1 MTLSI
6 EGVID
11 YAAIHGSKHFPLI
24 STHHSI
30 SFSDSIVCLLIVK
43 GWKKVSFSTQDHN
56 SKKFH
61 RKKTGTITLL
71 SVVHL
76 QLITLSLRSCISSSH
91 CIKATLR
98 LNNIWVQ
105 TLFKHS
111 STTNSCFGKEQLSN
125 FNFLLT
131 ASPEILV
138 LWCKNITLH
147 YFIV

>member
-1 MTLSI
+1 MTLRT
-6 EGVID
+6 EGIID
-11 YAAIHGSKHFPLI
+11 YAVIHGSKHFPLI

-30 SFSDSIVCLLIVK
+30 SISDSIVCLLIVK

-105 TLFKHS
+105 HSVNTVFLRLQPTINAKSFFHTLFS
-111 STTNSCFGKEQLSN
+111 SPMFWSGVT
-125 FNFLLT
+125 
-131 ASPEILV
+131 V
-138 LWCKNITLH
+138 
-147 YFIV
+147 